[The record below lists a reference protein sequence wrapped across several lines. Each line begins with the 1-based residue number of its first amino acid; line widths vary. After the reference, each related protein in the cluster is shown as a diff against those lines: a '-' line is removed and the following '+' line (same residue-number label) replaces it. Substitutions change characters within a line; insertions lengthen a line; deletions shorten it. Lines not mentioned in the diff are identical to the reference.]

1 MVMIRLLPVLLLSVA
16 LIGCVP
22 VALTAGAMTGIAA
35 SKEGGVGGEL
45 DDARIQTQINDAWF
59 RNDVEMFSKLHL
71 TVEQGRVLITGVVQE
86 PEDRV
91 EAVRLAWQVPGVT
104 QIINE
109 IQVADSE
116 GVGGYLKDTW
126 IGTQLRAKLT
136 ANRDVNALNYSIDV
150 VRGVVY
156 LMGVA
161 ESQAE
166 LNEVVDIARNINY
179 VQNVVSYVRVKVP
192 QAPLIKDAN
201 VMTSPSSSH
210 SVTRYPVNG
219 PASSKGVSK
228 PIVDDPYRGYGSG
241 SSGSASGGVIGG
253 SSTGVTKENLP

>member
-1 MVMIRLLPVLLLSVA
+1 MVMIRLVPALLLASA
-16 LIGCVP
+16 LLSGCVP
-22 VALTAGAMTGIAA
+22 VAVTAGAMTGIAA

-45 DDARIQTQINDAWF
+45 DDARIQTEINNAWF
-59 RNDVEMFSKLHL
+59 RNDVEMFSKLHT
-71 TVEQGRVLITGVVQE
+71 TVEQGRVLITGVVQA

-91 EAVRLAWQVPGVT
+91 EAVRLAWQVKGVT

-156 LMGVA
+156 LMGIA
-161 ESQAE
+161 ESQSE

-179 VQNVVSYVRVKVP
+179 VQNVVSYVKVKVP
-192 QAPLIKDAN
+192 QAPLIKDAH
-201 VMTSPSSSH
+201 VQSAPAAGS
-210 SVTRYPVNG
+210 SVTTYPVKDNG
-219 PASSKGVSK
+219 PASGGGLSK
-228 PIVDDPYRGYGSG
+228 PIVDDPGYGG
-241 SSGSASGGVIGG
+241 SQGVIGG
-253 SSTGVTKENLP
+253 GSSGVTKENLP